1 VGYSFV
7 SVPLHYALDPSEM
20 YQILS
25 TTGTRAVV
33 CEGALQL
40 ELLSACFQHHHQL
53 SEKDTNEAQL
63 NVQFIVLMEDI
74 ELPQGDEMWD
84 SLIRAGL
91 KILTVKQVAKV
102 GAETRRDNVPTL
114 ADEASTISFTSGS
127 TGRQW
132 IKSLPAYISNCIINQ
147 DVLKEL

>member
-1 VGYSFV
+1 MGYSFV

-25 TTGTRAVV
+25 TTGTRALI

-53 SEKDTNEAQL
+53 SKKYTKERDDTCHL

-74 ELPQGDEMWD
+74 APPQDDEKWD
-84 SLIRAGL
+84 SLQRAGL
-91 KILTVKQVAKV
+91 KILTFKHLEEV
-102 GAETRRDNVPTL
+102 GAETRRDCVPTR
-114 ADEASTISFTSGS
+114 AEEASTISFTSGS

-132 IKSLPAYISNCIINQ
+132 KKKKKKEKKSTPVVI
-147 DVLKEL
+147 